1 MICNQQGGIYVEK
14 LSLKVLPKRLAVC
27 SVDKDR
33 PIPKWVLESRD
44 FYSITRT
51 RNELSIVSAEESVP
65 IGVKAE
71 KGWAAI
77 EVEGPLG
84 FDLIG
89 IVSSLT
95 TVLAENEI
103 SVFVLST
110 YNTDYILIKEENLKT
125 AKTVLSKF
133 YLVS

>member
-1 MICNQQGGIYVEK
+1 MEK
-14 LSLKVLPKRLAVC
+14 LSLKVLPERLAVC
-27 SVDKDR
+27 SVDKNQ
-33 PIPKWVLESRD
+33 PIPRWVLESSD
-44 FYSITRT
+44 FYSISKTRD
-51 RNELSIVSAEESVP
+51 ELSIVSAEESVP
-65 IGVKAE
+65 VGVKAE

-77 EVEGPLG
+77 EVEGPLK

-95 TVLAENEI
+95 TSLAENGI

-133 YLVS
+133 CLVS

>member
-1 MICNQQGGIYVEK
+1 MEK
-14 LSLKVLPKRLAVC
+14 LSLKVLPESFAVC
-27 SVDKDR
+27 SIDKNQ
-33 PIPKWVLESRD
+33 PIPMWVLESRD

-51 RNELSIVSAEESVP
+51 RDELSIVSDEESVP
-65 IGVKAE
+65 VGVKAE

-77 EVEGPLG
+77 KVVGPLE

-110 YNTDYILIKEENLKT
+110 YNTDYILIKEENLNT

-133 YLVS
+133 CSVS

>member
-1 MICNQQGGIYVEK
+1 MEK

-27 SVDKDR
+27 SIDKDQ
-33 PIPKWVLESRD
+33 PIPGWVLESRD
-44 FYSITRT
+44 FYSISRT
-51 RNELSIVSAEESVP
+51 RDELSIVSDEEFVP
-65 IGVKAE
+65 AGIKAE

-77 EVEGPLG
+77 EVEGPLE

-110 YNTDYILIKEENLKT
+110 YNTDYILIKEENLNT

-133 YLVS
+133 CSIN